1 MSLWT
6 ISVPTPVVVRLAD
19 ATTRGSLRF
28 RRLRQCA
35 GNSRL
40 RQCGSCCWP
49 RAGSGR
55 VGRVRRTEGVQRQS
69 VLAEAHRTM
78 HRRFGLWTAR
88 ILGRLVSETEFS
100 DAESAVPNYKPFC
113 ACSRLKKIMDRLE
126 SQ

>member
-28 RRLRQCA
+28 R
-35 GNSRL
+35 RL